1 MSQIVSITEP
11 LVYIFD
17 TNVWLDWLVFSHDAV
32 PILRDL
38 QHAKKIRIVYT
49 SEMKEELADVLS
61 RPQFKLSDIAQAAA
75 LQTMAG
81 YADEVAACASTQVR
95 IACKDI
101 DDQVFIDT
109 ALGIKAAF
117 LLSKDKHLLVLRK
130 RAVAHGVTICTLD
143 AWLSAHLKNHQQN

>member
-1 MSQIVSITEP
+1 
-11 LVYIFD
+11 
-17 TNVWLDWLVFSHDAV
+17 
-32 PILRDL
+32 
-38 QHAKKIRIVYT
+38 
-49 SEMKEELADVLS
+49 MKEELADVLS
-61 RPQFKLSDIAQAAA
+61 RPQFKLSDVAQAAA

-130 RAVAHGVTICTLD
+130 RAAAHGVTICTTD